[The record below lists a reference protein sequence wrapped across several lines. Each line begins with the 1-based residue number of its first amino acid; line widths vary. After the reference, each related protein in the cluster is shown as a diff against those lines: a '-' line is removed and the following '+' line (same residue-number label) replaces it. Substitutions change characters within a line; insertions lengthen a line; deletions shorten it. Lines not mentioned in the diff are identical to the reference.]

1 MIFIGLSGLCLGAIL
16 ALKLK
21 VLILVPAT
29 IIGTAAVAAV
39 ELVSGHGL
47 VDALSCAAGAACVLQ
62 FGYLLG
68 SSVKGFATE
77 PRAVRTPKSSL
88 SERPACRTSST
99 HVLFL
104 SKKLSRRLF
113 FNRV

>member
-29 IIGTAAVAAV
+29 ILGTAAVAAV
-39 ELVSGHGL
+39 ELVTGHRV
-47 VDALSCAAGAACVLQ
+47 VDALLCGAEAACAVQ

-68 SSVKGFATE
+68 LSVKGFATD
-77 PRAVRTPKSSL
+77 PKAVRTAKSSL
-88 SERPACRTSST
+88 S
-99 HVLFL
+99 
-104 SKKLSRRLF
+104 
-113 FNRV
+113 